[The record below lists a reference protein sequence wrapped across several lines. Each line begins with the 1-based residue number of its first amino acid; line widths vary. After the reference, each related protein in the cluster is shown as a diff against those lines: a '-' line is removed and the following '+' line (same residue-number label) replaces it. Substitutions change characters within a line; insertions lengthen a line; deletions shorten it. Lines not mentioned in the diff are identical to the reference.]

1 MKGQKHYFRD
11 GTLHTGGSHKMPN
24 GKLHSGARH
33 TKNSKPLFHKKDLS
47 KKAQEKANK

>member
-1 MKGQKHYFRD
+1 MKGQKHYFKD
-11 GTLHTGGSHKMPN
+11 GTPNTGGTHKMA

-47 KKAQEKANK
+47 KKAQEKAK